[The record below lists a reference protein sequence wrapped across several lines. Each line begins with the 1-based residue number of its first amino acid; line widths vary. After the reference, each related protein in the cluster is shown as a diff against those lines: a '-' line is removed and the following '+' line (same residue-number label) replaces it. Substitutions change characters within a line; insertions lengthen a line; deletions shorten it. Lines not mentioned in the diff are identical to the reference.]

1 MTFEPAHNVV
11 IDAANFLRDNSK
23 KFVPKKL
30 QLVFSFIQKR
40 GGRPIAILAAG
51 TYGAIIKEQSTNGCD
66 DWTDFTE
73 KLDAGQIRVVEGN
86 DDLYMIQHS
95 LELQVPLLSRDR
107 WNKERSEHPE
117 IDWESLSKLQISNYE
132 STENR
137 FFSEQLH
144 EFLRESLLLRFTN
157 IVFNSC
163 SNSGRCDK
171 SVIMEEMG
179 KEFVSRNTNTD
190 ALISGWVEEL
200 RSILTLFFG
209 PQNKKV
215 STWISRYLPSQYLE
229 FEGQI
234 IRQRHSQS
242 FED

>member
-1 MTFEPAHNVV
+1 
-11 IDAANFLRDNSK
+11 
-23 KFVPKKL
+23 
-30 QLVFSFIQKR
+30 
-40 GGRPIAILAAG
+40 
-51 TYGAIIKEQSTNGCD
+51 
-66 DWTDFTE
+66 
-73 KLDAGQIRVVEGN
+73 
-86 DDLYMIQHS
+86 MIQHS

-144 EFLRESLLLRFTN
+144 EFLHESLLLRFTN

>member
-30 QLVFSFIQKR
+30 ENSVFSFIQKR

-95 LELQVPLLSRDR
+95 LNYKCLSFPENRNI
-107 WNKERSEHPE
+107 WRSEHPE

-144 EFLRESLLLRFTN
+144 EFLKSLLLRFTN

-163 SNSGRCDK
+163 SNSANRCDK

-179 KEFVSRNTNTD
+179 KEFVSR
-190 ALISGWVEEL
+190 IPIPM
-200 RSILTLFFG
+200 R
-209 PQNKKV
+209 
-215 STWISRYLPSQYLE
+215 
-229 FEGQI
+229 
-234 IRQRHSQS
+234 
-242 FED
+242 